1 MSALQQPARSPVRR
15 SSRLVTH
22 SSATPD
28 IIDWTIPKCQH
39 FLRSNNIPFKS
50 EHVDAYVH
58 QMVLW
63 SRDRLRPQ
71 LTGWYSRR
79 PWRSIAKG
87 HGPIPSQLFVKV
99 DAYVHQMVLW
109 SRDRLR
115 PQLTG
120 WYSRRPWRSIA
131 KGHGPIPSQLFV
143 KVSLP

>member
-1 MSALQQPARSPVRR
+1 MWMEWAKFQMKLRKEVEQLRW
-15 SSRLVTH
+15 RL
-22 SSATPD
+22 
-28 IIDWTIPKCQH
+28 KLN
-39 FLRSNNIPFKS
+39 F
-50 EHVDAYVH
+50 
-58 QMVLW
+58 
-63 SRDRLRPQ
+63 
-71 LTGWYSRR
+71 
-79 PWRSIAKG
+79 
-87 HGPIPSQLFVKV
+87 KV

>member
-1 MSALQQPARSPVRR
+1 MADSISLLLQHHQKETAALI
-15 SSRLVTH
+15 T
-22 SSATPD
+22 T
-28 IIDWTIPKCQH
+28 T
-39 FLRSNNIPFKS
+39 
-50 EHVDAYVH
+50 
-58 QMVLW
+58 
-63 SRDRLRPQ
+63 
-71 LTGWYSRR
+71 
-79 PWRSIAKG
+79 
-87 HGPIPSQLFVKV
+87 V